1 MGQSE
6 EAKNVQ
12 EFMEYLMNQ
21 YIELQNNSIMLKL
34 LKILLI
40 KLKAYNI
47 VLKVLK
53 FSSKINE

>member
-6 EAKNVQ
+6 EAKNDQ

-21 YIELQNNSIMLKL
+21 YIELQNNSINVE
-34 LKILLI
+34 IIII

-47 VLKVLK
+47 VLKVLN